1 MARVELRD
9 ILRKRRMVH
18 QFTREPVAEE
28 TLLRILEIARHAPSA
43 GFSQGFRLV
52 VLDDPSRV
60 EWFWR
65 VTTPPDELEE
75 LDERIA
81 TGPPVVVLPFTS
93 KAAYL
98 DRYSAP
104 DKAGF
109 GLQSE
114 EAWPVPFWHVDAGMA
129 IMLILLAAVDEGL
142 CGWYFG
148 IVHGES
154 DLLPELGIP
163 DQYAL
168 LGAIA
173 IGHRAPEDVRTQG
186 SAFSRPRVSVDELVR
201 RSHW

>member
-9 ILRKRRMVH
+9 IVRKRRMVH
-18 QFTREPVAEE
+18 QFTREPVADE
-28 TLLRILEIARHAPSA
+28 TLLRILEVARHAPSA

-52 VLDDPSRV
+52 VLDDPGRV

-142 CGWYFG
+142 GGWYFG

-168 LGAIA
+168 LGAVA
-173 IGHRAPEDVRTQG
+173 IGHRAPDDVRTRG
-186 SAFSRPRVSVDELVR
+186 SAFSRHRISVDELVR

>member
-142 CGWYFG
+142 GGWYFG
-148 IVHGES
+148 VVHGET
-154 DLLPELGIP
+154 DLRRDLDIP

-173 IGHRAPEDVRTQG
+173 IGHRSPDDTQTKG
-186 SAFSRPRVSVDELVR
+186 SAYSRSRISPDNLVR

>member
-1 MARVELRD
+1 MPRVDLRD
-9 ILRKRRMVH
+9 IVRKRRMVH
-18 QFTREPVAEE
+18 RFTREPIPDEE
-28 TLLRILEIARHAPSA
+28 LLRVLEVARHAPSA

-52 VLDDPSRV
+52 VLDDPGQL

-65 VTTPPDELEE
+65 VTTPPDELSE

-81 TGPPVVVLPFTS
+81 TGPPVIALPFTS
-93 KAAYL
+93 KAVYL

-129 IMLILLAAVDEGL
+129 IMLILLAAIDEGL
-142 CGWYFG
+142 GGWYFG
-148 IVHGES
+148 LVHGET
-154 DLLPELGIP
+154 DLLRELGIP
-163 DQYAL
+163 DQYSL

-173 IGHRAPEDVRTQG
+173 LGHGSTDDVKTKG
-186 SAFSRPRVSVDELVR
+186 SAYSRTRISADDLVR
-201 RSHW
+201 HGHW

>member
-9 ILRKRRMVH
+9 IVRKRRMVH
-18 QFTREPVAEE
+18 RFTRQPVADE
-28 TLLRILEIARHAPSA
+28 TLLRILEVARHAPSA
-43 GFSQGFRLV
+43 GFSQGFRLI
-52 VLDDPSRV
+52 VLDDPGRL

-65 VTTPPDELEE
+65 VTTPPDELAE

-81 TGPPVVVLPFTS
+81 TGPPVLVLPFSS
-93 KAAYL
+93 KAVYL

-129 IMLILLAAVDEGL
+129 IMLILLAAIDEGL
-142 CGWYFG
+142 GGWYFG
-148 IVHGES
+148 IFHGET
-154 DLLPELGIP
+154 DLLPELGVP

-173 IGHRAPEDVRTQG
+173 IGHRSPGDVKTKG
-186 SAFSRPRVSVDELVR
+186 SAYSRARISADDLVR
-201 RSHW
+201 YSHW

>member
-1 MARVELRD
+1 
-9 ILRKRRMVH
+9 MVR
-18 QFTREPVAEE
+18 QFTREPVADE

-52 VLDDPSRV
+52 VLEDPGRL

-65 VTTPPDELEE
+65 VTTPPDELRE
-75 LDERIA
+75 LDEQIA

-93 KAAYL
+93 KTAYL

-109 GLQSE
+109 GLQGE
-114 EAWPVPFWHVDAGMA
+114 EAWPVPFWHIDAGMA
-129 IMLILLAAVDEGL
+129 VMLILLATVDEGL
-142 CGWYFG
+142 GGWFFG
-148 IVHGES
+148 IVQGES
-154 DLLPELGIP
+154 DLRVELGVP

-173 IGHRAPEDVRTQG
+173 LGYPALGEAKTG
-186 SAFSRPRVSVDELVR
+186 SAYSRPRISVDELVR